1 MNTCFEITPDF
12 IDDFV
17 EKANEVLVGSAKE
30 VFLVYVNHSLWNNLT
45 SKNHGLHARMNFRKT
60 KRLFKRCGG
69 GIFKENLYEKE
80 RLYKHKLKSARN
92 CHTLD
97 MRKKLQYL
105 RTYNPKE
112 YWKILN
118 ANCTHKECKVDL
130 SNLYSFYENGV
141 IQQ

>member
-1 MNTCFEITPDF
+1 
-12 IDDFV
+12 
-17 EKANEVLVGSAKE
+17 
-30 VFLVYVNHSLWNNLT
+30 
-45 SKNHGLHARMNFRKT
+45 MNFRKA
-60 KRLFKRCGG
+60 KHLFKRCGG

-130 SNLYSFYENGV
+130 SNLYLFYEKCCNTAVEGESEHV
-141 IQQ
+141 LSAEELNTLSDLKLNDSINQPITHDEITNVSIL